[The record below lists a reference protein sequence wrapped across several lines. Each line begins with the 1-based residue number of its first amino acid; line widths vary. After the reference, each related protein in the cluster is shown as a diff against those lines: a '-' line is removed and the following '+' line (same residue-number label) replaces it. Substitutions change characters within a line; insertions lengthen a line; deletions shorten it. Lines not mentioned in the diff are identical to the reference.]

1 MTDAVA
7 LPLAGIR
14 VVEFCHVAAGP
25 FCGMLLA
32 DYGAEVT
39 KVEPLEG
46 DAMRQWPPITHGSNE
61 TGSNEKGFSENF
73 ASLNRGKRSIALDLK
88 DPASRD
94 LARELVMASDVV
106 IENNRPGAMAR
117 LGLGWDWFGPRKPS
131 LIYCSISAFGQ
142 DGPRGA
148 EGGFD
153 LTIQAAAGVMS
164 VTGEPEGAPVKAGVP
179 LVDFGAGL
187 YGAYSI
193 AAMVARVRAGGPG
206 GHLDVPMFATTI
218 AMSALQTS
226 EYFGTGRNPRKLGSA
241 HPRNA
246 PYQAFRSQDGWF
258 AIAAGNNKLWQQ
270 VCEIAGTPEL
280 LADARFVSPTL
291 RAANQAALR
300 DLLEARFAHHS
311 TDNWLAR
318 FAPAGVPCAPI
329 NGYDQALSDPQAT
342 HLQLVQPMTLPNGV
356 QTRTVGCPVRIDGE
370 VVALDTRP
378 PAIGEHTSRVID
390 ALRLAHPLPAA
401 PAAPILLQIS
411 DGIASIEINRAQRG
425 NALSSELVEAAL
437 DAVHS
442 ACRDP
447 SVHTLMFAGA
457 GRHFCTGFDLDGL
470 ESQSD
475 GDLLLRFARIEAL
488 LDAVWRAPVRT
499 VAIAQGRTWGAGADL
514 FAACD
519 LRLAVTGAS
528 FRFPGAGFGIV
539 LGTRRLAERVG
550 TERARAWVSEG
561 ATVDAEEAL
570 GCGLASRLVDPPQA
584 GDDWQ
589 RQACGPAPSIDR
601 DTLAMI
607 RAASR
612 PTGGPGGDMLADAD
626 LAALV
631 RSALSSTTRSVTTG
645 KAEPGLRD
653 RIAAYRDRTRAAR

>member
-1 MTDAVA
+1 MPDAVD

-14 VVEFCHVAAGP
+14 VIEFCHVAAGP

-39 KVEPLEG
+39 KVEPLDG
-46 DAMRQWPPITHGSNE
+46 DAMRQWPPISHGLSE
-61 TGSNEKGFSENF
+61 MGFSENF
-73 ASLNRGKRSIALDLK
+73 ASINRGKRSIALDLK

-94 LARELVMASDVV
+94 LARDLVLASDVV
-106 IENNRPGAMAR
+106 IENNRPGAMTR

-270 VCEIAGTPEL
+270 VCEIAGTSEL
-280 LADARFVSPTL
+280 LTDVRFASPTL
-291 RAANQAALR
+291 RAANQAVLR
-300 DLLEARFAHHS
+300 ELLEARFADDT
-311 TDNWLAR
+311 TDTWLAR

-329 NGYDQALSDPQAT
+329 NGYAQALSDPQTT

-390 ALRLAHPLPAA
+390 ALRLAHP
-401 PAAPILLQIS
+401 APIALQIS
-411 DGIASIEINRAQRG
+411 DGIAIIELNRPQRG

-437 DAVHS
+437 DAVQS
-442 ACRDP
+442 ACRDQ
-447 SVHTLMFAGA
+447 SVHTLMFSGA

-499 VAIAQGRTWGAGADL
+499 MAIAQGRTWGAGADL

-550 TERARAWVSEG
+550 TERARAWVSDGTTIEAG
-561 ATVDAEEAL
+561 QAL
-570 GCGLASRLVDPPQA
+570 GCGLASRLIDPPQA
-584 GDDWQ
+584 GDDWR
-589 RQACGPAPSIDR
+589 RQACGPAPAIDR

-612 PTGGPGGDMLADAD
+612 STGGPGGDMLADAD

-631 RSALSSTTRSVTTG
+631 RSATRSNTTG
-645 KAEPGLRD
+645 KAEPGLRE
-653 RIAAYRDRTRAAR
+653 RIAAYRDRIRAAR

>member
-1 MTDAVA
+1 MADAVA

-39 KVEPLEG
+39 KVEPLDG
-46 DAMRQWPPITHGSNE
+46 DAMRQWPPISHGS
-61 TGSNEKGFSENF
+61 SDKGFSENF
-73 ASLNRGKRSIALDLK
+73 ASINRGKRSIALDLK

-94 LARELVMASDVV
+94 LARDLVMASDVV

-280 LADARFVSPTL
+280 LTDTRFASPTL

-300 DLLEARFAHHS
+300 DLLEARFANDT
-311 TDNWLAR
+311 TDNWLGR

-356 QTRTVGCPVRIDGE
+356 QTHTVGCPVRIDGE

-390 ALRLAHPLPAA
+390 ALKLGHPA
-401 PAAPILLQIS
+401 PPAPILLQIS
-411 DGIASIEINRAQRG
+411 DGIARIEINRAQRG
-425 NALSSELVEAAL
+425 NALSSALVEAAL

-442 ACRDP
+442 ALRDP

-550 TERARAWVSEG
+550 TERARAWVSDG
-561 ATVDAEEAL
+561 ATVEAGEAL
-570 GCGLASRLVDPPQA
+570 ACGLASRLIDPPQA

-589 RQACGPAPSIDR
+589 RLACGPAPSIDR

-607 RAASR
+607 RAASHS
-612 PTGGPGGDMLADAD
+612 TGGPGGDMLADAD

-631 RSALSSTTRSVTTG
+631 RSATRSNTTG
-645 KAEPGLRD
+645 KAGPGLRE

>member
-1 MTDAVA
+1 MPDSVD

-14 VVEFCHVAAGP
+14 VIEFCHVAAGP

-39 KVEPLEG
+39 KVEPLDG
-46 DAMRQWPPITHGSNE
+46 DAMRQWPPITHDANE
-61 TGSNEKGFSENF
+61 IGFSENF
-73 ASLNRGKRSIALDLK
+73 ASINRGKRSIALDLK

-94 LARELVMASDVV
+94 LARDLVLASDVV

-280 LADARFVSPTL
+280 LTEARFASPTL
-291 RAANQAALR
+291 RAANQADLR
-300 DLLEARFAHHS
+300 DLLEARFADD
-311 TDNWLAR
+311 TTGNWLAR

-329 NGYDQALSDPQAT
+329 NGYAQALSDPQTT

-356 QTRTVGCPVRIDGE
+356 QTRTVGCPVRINGE
-370 VVALDTRP
+370 VVAIDTHP
-378 PAIGEHTSRVID
+378 PAIGEHNSRVID
-390 ALRLAHPLPAA
+390 ALRLGHPEP
-401 PAAPILLQIS
+401 PAPILLQIS
-411 DGIASIEINRAQRG
+411 DGIASIEINRPQRG

-437 DAVHS
+437 DAVQS
-442 ACRDP
+442 VCRDQ

-457 GRHFCTGFDLDGL
+457 GRHFCTGFDLDRL

-519 LRLAVTGAS
+519 LRIAVTGAS

-561 ATVDAEEAL
+561 ATVEAGQAL
-570 GCGLASRLVDPPQA
+570 ACGLASRLVDPPQTQ
-584 GDDWQ
+584 DDW
-589 RQACGPAPSIDR
+589 RRGACGPAPSIDR

-612 PTGGPGGDMLADAD
+612 STGGPGGDMLADAD

-631 RSALSSTTRSVTTG
+631 RSASAS
-645 KAEPGLRD
+645 KAGPGLRE

>member
-1 MTDAVA
+1 MADAVA

-39 KVEPLEG
+39 KVEPLDG
-46 DAMRQWPPITHGSNE
+46 DAMRQWPPISHGAKD
-61 TGSNEKGFSENF
+61 TGFSENF
-73 ASLNRGKRSIALDLK
+73 ASINRGKRSIALDLK

-94 LARELVMASDVV
+94 LARELVLASDVV

-280 LADARFVSPTL
+280 LDDARFVSPTL
-291 RAANQAALR
+291 RAANQTDLR
-300 DLLEARFAHHS
+300 DLLEARFADD
-311 TDNWLAR
+311 TTTNWLGR

-329 NGYDQALSDPQAT
+329 NGYEQALSDPQTT

-356 QTRTVGCPVRIDGE
+356 QTRTVGCPVRFDGE

-390 ALRLAHPLPAA
+390 ALKLGHPA
-401 PAAPILLQIS
+401 PAAPIMLQIS
-411 DGIASIEINRAQRG
+411 DGIASIDLNRAHRG

-437 DAVHS
+437 DAVHRS
-442 ACRDP
+442 FRDP

-470 ESQSD
+470 DSQSD

-519 LRLAVTGAS
+519 LRLALSGAS

-550 TERARAWVSEG
+550 TERARAWVSDG
-561 ATVDAEEAL
+561 ATVEAGQAL
-570 GCGLASRLVDPPQA
+570 ACGLASRLIDPAQA
-584 GDDWQ
+584 GDDW
-589 RQACGPAPSIDR
+589 RQGACGPAPAIDR
-601 DTLAMI
+601 DTLSMI
-607 RAASR
+607 RSASR
-612 PTGGPGGDMLADAD
+612 STGGPGGDMLADAD

-631 RSALSSTTRSVTTG
+631 RSATSSTTRSNTAG
-645 KAEPGLRD
+645 QAGPGLRE